1 MNQYAWTAVGSSPTV
16 IDFTKCR
23 YFDDFHQ
30 ELKKAFGFPAYYGK
44 NASALWDLLR
54 DFFDDRSEEDYWEV
68 QIFGWGRLNQI
79 FDRDI
84 MKKYWSV
91 FGDVE
96 KEYPGVRFIIKS

>member
-1 MNQYAWTAVGSSPTV
+1 MDFNKCGNWEKVHEV
-16 IDFTKCR
+16 IR
-23 YFDDFHQ
+23 
-30 ELKKAFGFPAYYGK
+30 KAFGFPAYYGK

-84 MKKYWSV
+84 IKKYWSV
-91 FGDVE
+91 FGDISE
-96 KEYPGVRFIIKS
+96 EYPFVQFVLKS